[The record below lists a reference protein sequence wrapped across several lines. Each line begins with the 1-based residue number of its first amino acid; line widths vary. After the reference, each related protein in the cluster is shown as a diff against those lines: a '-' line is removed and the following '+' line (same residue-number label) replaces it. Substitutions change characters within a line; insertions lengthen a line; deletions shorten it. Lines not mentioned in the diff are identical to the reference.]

1 MFRSKNALD
10 ATHYKPPN
18 YLLNKLAKMVENLE
32 QIERAL
38 ELYLESKRQLFPR
51 FYFISNDEMLEVYLV
66 DNARKNSFNVFDSI
80 DFGQRQKTGLHS
92 AAYAEII

>member
-1 MFRSKNALD
+1 MTLPYFDFFINVILTLEWKEITTNMFRSKNALD

-51 FYFISNDEMLEVYLV
+51 FYFISNDEMLEVC
-66 DNARKNSFNVFDSI
+66 AGDS
-80 DFGQRQKTGLHS
+80 
-92 AAYAEII
+92 